1 MVKTIMRKG
10 GKRMKMTT
18 KAMVRINA
26 RLLQCFNFSVTKKN
40 YQDSSKNDEG
50 GNVSAGVKLGKHQP
64 FTMSYLGATIT

>member
-26 RLLQCFNFSVTKKN
+26 RLLQCFNFSVTKKIT
-40 YQDSSKNDEG
+40 KTVVRMMREG
-50 GNVSAGVKLGKHQP
+50 
-64 FTMSYLGATIT
+64 T